1 MAAPEVNA
9 ADSGGA
15 PVVTPLYVANL
26 DANVTDLQLYDLF
39 SQVGDVVSVRIF
51 RNWSSG
57 LLLGYGYVNYA
68 NRQCAQRALEKLNF
82 TPVNGKPIKIMH
94 SHKEPSIS
102 KSGAGNIY
110 IRNLEKE
117 IDNETLHEIFSSFG
131 HILSCKVARDAS
143 GQSMGYGFVQFSGQE
158 SARKAIAELN
168 GMLLK
173 GKKVNVQPYLS
184 KQERE
189 LLVDEETFT
198 NVFIKNFCESTTE
211 EDLKNIFGEFGFI
224 TSAHVMRNNDGTSK
238 CFGFV
243 NFANSKDAARAVE
256 SLNGKIFEKKEWYV
270 GRAQTKFERQQEI
283 RHQLECV
290 KEAFDEGSN
299 LYVKNLDDSI
309 GDKKL
314 KELFSPFGSVT
325 SCRVIQDEKGLS
337 TGRGMVAFSSPEEAS
352 RALSELNGKIFGGKP
367 LYVTLALRKEDRRA
381 RLQNLE
387 KGIDRKAVPETLS
400 SFGRI
405 SCEVATDASGQSMGC
420 GFLQFSGEESAEKA
434 IEVHNG
440 NGVSLNE
447 KQVCEGTGLIKQ
459 ENELSLDKAKF
470 SNVFVKNF
478 CESTTEDGLKHIFGE
493 FGEISST
500 MVMRN
505 EDGTSKCSGYVCFKN
520 TEDAARAVESLDGQ
534 KFGNKKWHV
543 RRAHQQFER
552 QLEQTHYF
560 EQLVKESIDKGSNLH
575 VKNLD
580 QSIDNEKLKEL
591 FSTFGSVT
599 SCRVMLDRN
608 GISRGRGFVAF
619 SSPEEASS
627 AISEMNG
634 KVLVGKPINVAL
646 AQRKHDRIAQLQLDK
661 KIDHKTLQG
670 MLPSSCKVSAD
681 ASGQSMDYG
690 YVHFAG
696 VESTQKAI
704 RELNGIVGKLNGIV
718 GKLNGVIGELNVI
731 VTELN
736 GTLLHGK
743 QVYAGPFLNK
753 QENKLLVYKANLS
766 NVFVENFCD
775 TTTEDDLKIIFGEF
789 GPITSTVVMR
799 NEDGTSKC
807 FGIVSFENAE
817 DAARAVESLKGQ
829 KFDKKSYVGRAQ
841 KEPEKLL
848 KLKQHSEKCVK
859 ETVDKGSNLHVK
871 NPDNSNGGRLS
882 EVFSP
887 FRSVTSCKVMCN
899 KKGISRVRGRVALSL
914 LEESFRALS
923 EVNGKIVSWPLY
935 VALSL
940 RKEDR
945 RARLQAVPS
954 TTLMQNMVVP
964 LVPQQ
969 QLGSHP
975 GGRPTNAAPMQKGL
989 QPSQQILP
997 RGCGYSCPH
1006 GRMLSLQYEIGGSPL
1021 HDVITFQP
1029 VPIRPS
1035 ASSLFANASPLGRG
1049 RLVKCCMRLLNN
1061 WSLR

>member
-39 SQVGDVVSVRIF
+39 S
-51 RNWSSG
+51 
-57 LLLGYGYVNYA
+57 
-68 NRQCAQRALEKLNF
+68 QRALEKLNF

-352 RALSELNGKIFGGKP
+352 RA
-367 LYVTLALRKEDRRA
+367 
-381 RLQNLE
+381 NLE

-459 ENELSLDKAKF
+459 EKELSLDKAKF

-552 QLEQTHYF
+552 QLEQMHYF

-646 AQRKHDRIAQLQLDK
+646 AQRKHDRIAQLQKLDK
-661 KIDHKTLQG
+661 KIDHKALHG

-696 VESTQKAI
+696 VGSTQKAI

-923 EVNGKIVSWPLY
+923 EVNGKIVSGPLY

-940 RKEDR
+940 REEDR

-1006 GRMLSLQYEIGGSPL
+1006 GRMLSLQYEIGGSSL